1 LNMIMHEGLRLRGR
15 KSKVG
20 DMYLCWFD
28 SQTVVHI
35 QAMSARMWMEW
46 VLLKLLKLWQAW
58 QLSFQGLH

>member
-35 QAMSARMWMEW
+35 QAMRAR
-46 VLLKLLKLWQAW
+46 VLLKLLKLQHAL
-58 QLSFQGLH
+58 QLSSQSLH